1 MGNKSVPVP
10 AGKEDVPA
18 GAILPSI
25 TDIQVEAIGRELE
38 EPGWMIDVRR
48 SALDQY
54 RLLPTPS
61 LREETWRHS
70 DMLQF
75 PFAELPLEVLAV
87 SGKHKRAPSDWLRP
101 VAGGATGGHIALEDG
116 FPRIVTL
123 NAEWKQAGVVFL
135 PMSQAVKD
143 HPGLLRELIGKVV
156 PPSDGKFAALASVIF
171 DAGIFLHVP
180 KGVRLHQPLH
190 ASIWSSTPGMRAE
203 RVLVNID
210 EGAEAALYY
219 ECTSPER
226 KDPAARIQIIEVSVR
241 QDALLKL
248 FTAQTWAKN
257 ILSLSHEKAR
267 VEKSGQ
273 LEWGFAYLGAR
284 SSKTV
289 AGVDLLEQGA
299 SARWSGFTFLDESQ
313 QVNVSSWQ
321 NHLARETTSD
331 FLYKGALT
339 DSSRSHWRGMVH
351 VAPNSMGAD
360 GYQANRILM
369 LSDRAKSESIPGL
382 EILADDVHCS
392 HGVSI
397 GEMDPEE
404 IFYLRSRGI
413 SLHDS
418 ERLLLNGFFEPV
430 LAKISAED
438 IRHRVRLAL
447 EAKMNSMQEIRP
459 AAEPERPTEPE
470 TEDREIS

>member
-1 MGNKSVPVP
+1 MGNKTIPVP
-10 AGKEDVPA
+10 AVKEDSPA
-18 GAILPSI
+18 GASLPAI

-38 EPGWMIDVRR
+38 EPGWLIDARR

-54 RLLPTPS
+54 RLLPAPS

-101 VAGGATGGHIALEDG
+101 VAGGSTAGQIAMEDG

-123 NAEWKQAGVVFL
+123 NAEWQRAGVVFQ

-171 DAGIFLHVP
+171 DAGILLHVP
-180 KGVRLHQPLH
+180 KGVRIHQPLH

-203 RVLVNID
+203 RVLVSID
-210 EGAEAALYY
+210 AGAEASLFY
-219 ECTSPER
+219 ECASPER
-226 KDPAARIQIIEVSVR
+226 KDPAARVQIIEASVGP
-241 QDALLKL
+241 DALLRL
-248 FTAQTWAKN
+248 FTAQAWGKN
-257 ILSLSHEKAR
+257 ILSLSHEKATVGR
-267 VEKSGQ
+267 NGR
-273 LEWGFAYLGAR
+273 LEWGFAHLGAR
-284 SSKTV
+284 SSKTA
-289 AGVDLLEQGA
+289 AGIDLLEQGA
-299 SARWSGFTFLDESQ
+299 SARWSGFSFLDGDQ
-313 QVNVSSWQ
+313 QANVSSWQ

-339 DSSRSHWRGMVH
+339 DSSHSLWRGMVR
-351 VAPNSMGAD
+351 VAPNAMGAD
-360 GYQANRILM
+360 GYQANRTLM

-418 ERLLLNGFFEPV
+418 ERLLLDGFFEPV
-430 LAKISAED
+430 LAKISQED
-438 IRHRVRLAL
+438 IRRRVHAAL
-447 EAKMNSMQEIRP
+447 EAKMNGMREILP
-459 AAEPERPTEPE
+459 ATEPE
-470 TEDREIS
+470 TEDREIA